1 MIRPQRFGLWL
12 LLGVLTLLLL
22 YRWIRTDQP

>member
-12 LLGVLTLLLL
+12 LLGLLTLLLL